1 MKESKS
7 PKTIEMEKMLW
18 ELISGS
24 SQPVKAGI
32 LAQRLSTSIRM
43 VRRLIRDLIAQG
55 HLIASSMEAPY
66 GYFVPK
72 DEEEKRHY
80 RNQLLSR
87 IKHILGRLK
96 DFDRATAEKIEQI
109 LMIDDSTSAVTPIK
123 K

>member
-1 MKESKS
+1 MKNEAKF

-18 ELISGS
+18 EFISGS
-24 SQPVKAGI
+24 SQPIKTKI
-32 LAQRLSTSIRM
+32 LAQRLNTSMRM

-55 HLIASSMEAPY
+55 HLIASSMEPPY

-72 DEEEKRHY
+72 TEEEKRHY

-96 DFDRATAEKIEQI
+96 DFDKATAEKIEQI
-109 LMIDDSTSAVTPIK
+109 LLIEK
-123 K
+123 